1 MGDFFLSTLYRIPL
15 YADRSWKC
23 FRATKNPNL
32 SIEFYKCIIKAK
44 GEIARNWKKKLQV
57 FGYAGHGIVVVNW
70 KQFSLLIYSSSKF
83 ESLTHSQLL
92 LCFYLKDKNTRP
104 FVKIGEDKKRGSITN
119 KPNPSSMAFSKL

>member
-1 MGDFFLSTLYRIPL
+1 MY
-15 YADRSWKC
+15 